1 MTKETEKSPLSKEK
15 PSAWWQPAVLMFVR
29 MSVWIVAPV
38 LLGTLLGSWLDKRFG
53 TEPWLFVSTVGLAFF
68 ISMFG
73 LVKNVI
79 IEYKKIEKEIN
90 SKNSKTGNK

>member
-1 MTKETEKSPLSKEK
+1 
-15 PSAWWQPAVLMFVR
+15 MFVR
-29 MSVWIVAPV
+29 MSVWIVGPV

-68 ISMFG
+68 FSMFG